1 MTRKS
6 LDSKQSAVVNP
17 DGPALK
23 PYQPPRI
30 LSRETL
36 ESAAAV
42 CTGFGMKNQPGQPS
56 PGIPGICGQSG
67 LFS

>member
-1 MTRKS
+1 MTRKKLGS
-6 LDSKQSAVVNP
+6 IHSVQDRPAV
-17 DGPALK
+17 PALK

-36 ESAAAV
+36 ESAANV
-42 CTGFGMKNQPGQPS
+42 CTGFGMKAQPGQPA
-56 PGIPGICGQSG
+56 PGGGLCGQSG

>member
-1 MTRKS
+1 MTRKN
-6 LDSKQSAVVNP
+6 LDSKRSAVANP
-17 DGPALK
+17 AGPVLK

-36 ESAAAV
+36 ESAANV
-42 CTGFGMKNQPGQPS
+42 CTGFGMKGQPGQPA
-56 PGIPGICGQSG
+56 PGGGLCGQSG